1 MSDAMSGQYLEVD
14 LSKGTTTRRD
24 LNPRDVELY
33 VGGRGLG
40 IRLLYDHTRP
50 GLDPYDPEMAL
61 IFSAGPLTGTNAPQ
75 SNRFVVTTK
84 SPLTGLIADSHC
96 GGSFATKLRK

>member
-1 MSDAMSGQYLEVD
+1 MTGGASGQYLEVD
-14 LSKGTTTRRD
+14 LSSGTIEKKD
-24 LNPRDVELY
+24 LSPSDVALY
-33 VGGRGLG
+33 LGGRGLG
-40 IRLLYDHTRP
+40 VRLLYDNTKP
-50 GLDPYDPEMAL
+50 GLDPYDPDMAL